1 MFTPT
6 HKKMLLSLTREEL
19 VEWILHRFPWGY
31 TEEIYQYALKRRFNM
46 AIKRENELL
55 DKIRK
60 TENMERK
67 KVLTKELDALQ
78 NKIDRILEAMD
89 PPTPIHKE

>member
-1 MFTPT
+1 MLTPT

-19 VEWILHRFPWGY
+19 VEWILHRFPWGD
-31 TEEIYQYALKRRFNM
+31 TEEIYQYALKRRFNR

-67 KVLTKELDALQ
+67 KVLTKELDVLQ